1 MVFHGATGNG
11 VHSETRG
18 GTVPDDRLHNV
29 PESICKEVLAET
41 YGMAREKPHEQR
53 PAARRD
59 EAFRLADGHGPFYSY
74 YQISGEDES
83 DEAEDEPKKEGE
95 LRTEYEGSHSL
106 FGFVWQVASATG
118 WSIGYILN
126 GVNYQTLIMMLSDAP
141 RYVRRKVNGTGGAS
155 SAVSAEDEANNIVGF
170 FRSRLDT

>member
-1 MVFHGATGNG
+1 MDFHGATGNG
-11 VHSETRG
+11 ISRETRG
-18 GTVPDDRLHNV
+18 GTVPDDRIHNV
-29 PESICKEVLAET
+29 PESIGEKVLAET

-53 PAARRD
+53 PTARRD
-59 EAFRLADGHGPFYSY
+59 EAFRLADGHRPFYSY

-83 DEAEDEPKKEGE
+83 DEAEDEPKKERE

-141 RYVRRKVNGTGGAS
+141 RYVRRKVKGIGGAS
-155 SAVSAEDEANNIVGF
+155 SAVSAEDEANIIAGF
-170 FRSRLDT
+170 FRSKLDS